1 MRYNVFLSVMSDNK
15 LHFFFSF
22 FLAGLLLWELP
33 DVAGG
38 KDLT

>member
-1 MRYNVFLSVMSDNK
+1 MLFLSVMSDNK

-22 FLAGLLLWELP
+22 FFLAGLLLWELP
-33 DVAGG
+33 VVAGG